1 MTAQQTAYV
10 GDDIKVLVNV
20 VDSTG
25 SHVAAVIDTSTTRLN
40 GYSTVPTVN
49 TINTGIYEIVFS
61 SVTPAPAEGARLIC
75 KVNGAISGVA
85 WSEYAIP
92 VLIVADERGTN
103 NASTFDYT
111 TNQVTVATNN
121 DKTGYSLATAPPT
134 AAEIYSEFTSGTN
147 EDAFKADLTG
157 IAAAVAA
164 LNDLSQADIRTAI
177 GLATANL
184 DSQLGDIPT
193 VAEFNA
199 RSLASADYATSSS
212 ISALNNLSQA
222 DIRSAVGLA
231 SANLDTQLSNL
242 NTQIGVIDGVVDN
255 IIIDTGTDIPA
266 LINGLNDLDAAGI
279 RSAVGLASANLDTQL
294 GDIPTVS
301 EFNARSLA
309 SADYATSASI
319 SALNDLDASEI
330 RAAIGL
336 ASANLDTQLS
346 NLNTQIG
353 TIDGVVDSILIDTG
367 TDIPALI
374 NGLNDLDAA
383 GIRSAVG
390 LASANLDTQLA
401 DIPTVS
407 EFNARTLISSAYFDP
422 STDAVTVGTNND
434 KTGYSLVV
442 TPPTALQV
450 ADAVW
455 DEILTGATHNIPTS
469 AGRRLRQVADVGV
482 YEGAQVW
489 IDTVNGSAG
498 TADYENGTV
507 DNPSNNI
514 ADATTIANS
523 VGITRFRIA
532 PDSSLTFATGYSGYN
547 FWGDGQWTLALG
559 GQALDRTHILN
570 AIVSG
575 TCTSSDRPAFERCDI
590 GTTTLPPCYILESRL
605 TSTIT
610 LSGAGDYILD
620 HCSSAVAG
628 TGSPSIDFGSA
639 GNTNLNIRHY
649 SGGVEIL
656 NMGQNGT
663 DNMSLEGN
671 GQLRINANCTG
682 GTIALRGNFKI
693 TDNSGGAVTLVKDDK
708 YNDLSDVKAKTDQ
721 FVFTVPNQ
729 VDANS
734 LTGGLSEAQ
743 VRDAVG
749 LASANLD
756 TQLADLPTS
765 AEIATEILAAGDV
778 DGYSLEETLKLC
790 LAALA
795 GKISGAGSGT
805 ITIRSADDSADRIV
819 ATTDNLG
826 NRLSITIDEAG

>member
-1 MTAQQTAYV
+1 MSREQTAYV

-25 SHVAAVIDTSTTRLN
+25 SHVVAVIDTSTTRLN

-134 AAEIYSEFTSGTN
+134 AAEIYSEFTSGAN

-157 IAAAVAA
+157 ISAAVAA

-193 VAEFNA
+193 VA
-199 RSLASADYATSSS
+199 
-212 ISALNNLSQA
+212 
-222 DIRSAVGLA
+222 
-231 SANLDTQLSNL
+231 
-242 NTQIGVIDGVVDN
+242 
-255 IIIDTGTDIPA
+255 
-266 LINGLNDLDAAGI
+266 
-279 RSAVGLASANLDTQL
+279 
-294 GDIPTVS
+294 

-469 AGRRLRQVADVGV
+469 AGRRLRQVADIGV
-482 YEGAQVW
+482 YEGGQVW
-489 IDTVNGSAG
+489 IDTVNGTAG

-507 DNPSNNI
+507 DLPSDNI
-514 ADATTIANS
+514 SDATTLANS
-523 VGITRFRIA
+523 VGITRFKIA
-532 PDSSLTFATGYSGYN
+532 PNSSFTLATSYTGFN
-547 FWGDGQWTLALG
+547 FSGDGKWTLDLG
-559 GQALDRTHILN
+559 GQDLN
-570 AIVSG
+570 KTTIIHATLSG
-575 TCTSSDRPAFERCDI
+575 ICTSSDEPHFESCEI
-590 GTTTLPPCYILESRL
+590 GTVTLPPCEILNSRL

-610 LSGAGDYILD
+610 LSGAGTYSLD
-620 HCSSAVAG
+620 HCVSGVAG
-628 TGSPSIDFGSA
+628 TGSPVIDFGSA
-639 GNTNLNIRHY
+639 VGSTNLNMRHY
-649 SGGVEIL
+649 SGGVQIL

-671 GQLRINANCTG
+671 GALTINANCTG

-708 YNDLSDVKAKTDQ
+708 YNDISDVKAKTDQ

>member
-25 SHVAAVIDTSTTRLN
+25 SHVVAVIDTSTTRLN

-134 AAEIYSEFTSGTN
+134 AAEIYAEFTSGAN

-184 DSQLGDIPT
+184 DTQLGDIPT

-231 SANLDTQLSNL
+231 SANLDTQLSNI
-242 NTQIGVIDGVVDN
+242 NTQVGVIDGIVDN

-294 GDIPTVS
+294 GDIPNNS
-301 EFNARSLA
+301 EFTARTLA
-309 SADYATSASI
+309 SADYATAASI
-319 SALNDLDASEI
+319 SALQDLSQADI

-336 ASANLDTQLS
+336 ATANIDTQLS
-346 NLNTQIG
+346 GISAQVT
-353 TIDGVVDSILIDTG
+353 TVDGVVDSILIDTG
-367 TDIPALI
+367 TDIPTLI
-374 NGLNDLDAA
+374 NNLNDLSQAE
-383 GIRSAVG
+383 IRSAVG
-390 LASANLDTQLA
+390 LASANLDTQIGTLA
-401 DIPTVS
+401 TSS
-407 EFNARTLISSAYFDP
+407 EI
-422 STDAVTVGTNND
+422 
-434 KTGYSLVV
+434 
-442 TPPTALQV
+442 TALNDPTSAQI

-498 TADYENGTV
+498 TADYEDGTV

-532 PDSSLTFATGYSGYN
+532 PDSSLTFATGYTGYN

-575 TCTSSDRPAFERCDI
+575 TCTSSDRPVFERCDI
-590 GTTTLPPCYILESRL
+590 GITTLPPCHIFESRL

-639 GNTNLNIRHY
+639 GNTNLNMRHY

-693 TDNSGGAVTLVKDDK
+693 TDNSGGAVTIVKDDK
-708 YNDLSDVKAKTDQ
+708 YNDLADIKATTDQ

-756 TQLADLPTS
+756 TQFADLPTS
-765 AEIATEILAAGDV
+765 TEIATEILAAGNV

-795 GKISGAGSGT
+795 GKISGAGTGT
-805 ITIRSADDSADRIV
+805 ITIRSADDSTDRIV
-819 ATTDNLG
+819 ASTDTKG
-826 NRLSITIDEAG
+826 NRLSITITP